1 VSGTTIIGMMLE
13 HLRSVESESWRVKIN
28 DHQDDGDSIWVNVT
42 ILYDKIVDGVETE
55 MQATFTVYW
64 VSEHIWQVEI
74 FNGSATWH
82 VVTEI
87 NTIAAFYMAVGF
99 EYVNE

>member
-1 VSGTTIIGMMLE
+1 MSGTSIIGMLIE
-13 HLRSVESESWRVKIN
+13 HLRSVESEDWKVKIN
-28 DHQDDGDSIWVNVT
+28 DHQDEPNSIWVNVT
-42 ILYDKIVDGVETE
+42 ILYQKIVDGVQTE
-55 MQATFTVYW
+55 MQATFVVYW

-87 NTIAAFYMAVGF
+87 NPIAAFYIAVGF
-99 EYVNE
+99 EYVNS